1 MSPEFKA
8 DLDVLRAVATVEVK
22 GEMMANLIELSYI
35 CENLVRAGLAEN
47 TTAAGKHI
55 LEMIDVLSRLDAEL
69 ARSEFGPALGEA

>member
-1 MSPEFKA
+1 
-8 DLDVLRAVATVEVK
+8 
-22 GEMMANLIELSYI
+22 
-35 CENLVRAGLAEN
+35 VRAGLAEN